1 VFSDRQH
8 TGVRGSTFCALPAL
22 GACGVGSVG
31 DGILSDVA
39 WTDIIDAANDLMPRR
54 WKHCVAMSWWL
65 WAWSFP
71 ARFREP

>member
-1 VFSDRQH
+1 MHGRH
-8 TGVRGSTFCALPAL
+8 LLATAALIGRAAL